1 MSSSIVANSKRTTAT
16 RKRGKHKMVDMKTL
30 KQQHGVPVAKSLR
43 DTKKEMEEKKDPSD
57 RNIYFMPH
65 PDFPDRED

>member
-1 MSSSIVANSKRTTAT
+1 
-16 RKRGKHKMVDMKTL
+16 MVDMKTL